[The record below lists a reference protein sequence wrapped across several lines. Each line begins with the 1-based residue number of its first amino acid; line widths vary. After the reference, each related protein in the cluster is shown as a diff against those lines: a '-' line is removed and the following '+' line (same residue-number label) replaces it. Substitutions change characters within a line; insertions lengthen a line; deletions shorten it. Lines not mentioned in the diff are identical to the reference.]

1 MIVTR
6 CDGLIVLGGV
16 CAGGRLFYRAK
27 SFLNYGGWHTDSAIA
42 VACSLRAGKCILSHP
57 EPCTF
62 SELPSPCVPWPLRS
76 RN

>member
-27 SFLNYGGWHTDSAIA
+27 SCLNYGGWHTDSEC
-42 VACSLRAGKCILSHP
+42 ACSLRVCM
-57 EPCTF
+57 C
-62 SELPSPCVPWPLRS
+62 
-76 RN
+76 